1 MQTLMT
7 NEEPRPKAD
16 ILQLLGSGLLMVAW
30 LLKMLSPAVAHI
42 PWVRWPL
49 ELS

>member
-42 PWVRWPL
+42 PGSDGRW